1 MKLNCIAIDDEPLA
15 LGLVSS
21 FIEQTPFLHLAGAFS
36 NALDALSIM
45 GEGHIQ
51 LVFLDIHMP
60 ELSGMEFSKL
70 LKQSI
75 TFGQYRIIFTTAYN
89 QFAIEGYQV
98 DAIYYL
104 LKPFSYQE
112 FLKAALKAQVYF
124 EQVPT
129 DTTNLIP
136 AEAREQYLFVKSD
149 YKLVRIDFED
159 ILFIESLKDYVKIH
173 LVQQEKPVLSLSSLK
188 AITEKLP
195 TADFIRIHRSYV
207 VAISKIDSITKTSVQ
222 IGQTTIAVGDQYRD
236 NFNVLLARWS

>member
-21 FIEQTPFLHLAGAFS
+21 FIQQTPFLNLAGAYS
-36 NALDALSIM
+36 NALDALGLMS
-45 GEGHIQ
+45 EGHIH

-60 ELSGMEFSKL
+60 EISGMEFSKL
-70 LKQSI
+70 LKQSA
-75 TFGQYRIIFTTAYN
+75 TFGHYRIIFTTAYN

-112 FLKAALKAQVYF
+112 FLQAALKAQDHF
-124 EQVPT
+124 EQQAK
-129 DTTNLIP
+129 DTPYLP
-136 AEAREQYLFVKSD
+136 PPGAREQYLFVKSD

-159 ILFIESLKDYVKIH
+159 ILYIESLKDYVKIH
-173 LVQQEKPVLSLSSLK
+173 LAQQEKPVLSLSSLK
-188 AITEKLP
+188 AIAEKLP
-195 TADFIRIHRSYV
+195 PADFIRIHRSFI
-207 VAISKIDSITKTSVQ
+207 VATNKIDSISKTSVQ
-222 IGQTTIAVGDQYRD
+222 IGQTIIAVGDQYKD